1 MREFGLRRVD
11 AATFQKAFAESRAVM
26 RRGAFLAPPED
37 NAYEEQENYLAEDGR
52 AGFSITADGW
62 LVSLFSARPGR
73 GFLKQVAPFLRERV
87 EKLVC
92 ICALAEGVASDTE
105 EPAHG
110 PLVEAYQKELGF
122 HVVARTLDDRA
133 VMGQYYGEE
142 FIARFVQDFGTP
154 YHVFMT
160 KIQVPEPARIF
171 TDYFEAEAYVQAL

>member
-1 MREFGLRRVD
+1 MD
-11 AATFQKAFAESRAVM
+11 AATFRKAFSESRAAM

-37 NAYEEQENYLAEDGR
+37 NAYEEQENYLAEDGC

-62 LVSLFSARPGR
+62 LVSLFSAQPGR

-92 ICALAEGVASDTE
+92 ICARAEETE
-105 EPAHG
+105 AYAVETPYG

-122 HVVARTLDDRA
+122 HVVARTIDDRA
-133 VMGQYYGEE
+133 VMEQYYGEE
-142 FIARFVQDFGTP
+142 FIARFVQGFGTP

>member
-1 MREFGLRRVD
+1 MG
-11 AATFQKAFAESRAVM
+11 AATFRKAFSESRAAM
-26 RRGAFLAPPED
+26 RRGLFLAPPED
-37 NAYEEQENYLAEDGR
+37 NAYEEQENYLAEDGC

-73 GFLKQVAPFLRERV
+73 GFLKQVAPFLKERV

-92 ICALAEGVASDTE
+92 ICARTVEAEAGTVAAESAD
-105 EPAHG
+105 G

-122 HVVARTLDDRA
+122 HVVARTIDDRV

-160 KIQVPEPARIF
+160 KMQVPESARIF